1 MYAPERQQEILRLA
15 RDGGRVDVVSL
26 AEEFQVT
33 AETIRRDLKALD
45 RAGLVQRVHGGAIP
59 AGRLDF
65 EPDLAERESTA
76 ADEKDRIAQA
86 ALAEL
91 PIDGTVVLDAGTTVA
106 RLAAA
111 IPLEATLTAVT
122 HSLPIAARLADHPGI
137 QLHLVGGRV
146 RHRTRAAV
154 DAWAL
159 RAYGEIRADVLFVA
173 ANGFSPARGLTTP
186 DLAEAAVK
194 RAAMAAARRVVLL
207 ADSSKCGQEHFARFG
222 ALSDVDLLITDSG
235 LSAEDALA
243 IERDGTEV
251 LRVPGAGAGAGAGGG
266 TGGGTAASAGN
277 ATAASA
283 GDAMGG
289 TAGNA
294 PGQAAVNGSVAGR
307 GAGRKARA

>member
-15 RDGGRVDVVSL
+15 RDSGRVDVLSL

-45 RAGLVQRVHGGAIP
+45 RAGLVRRVHGGAIP

-65 EPDLAERESTA
+65 EPDLTERESTA

-91 PIDGTVVLDAGTTVA
+91 PADGSVVLDAGTTVS

-111 IPLEATLTAVT
+111 LPLESGLTVVT
-122 HSLPIAARLADHPGI
+122 HSLPTAARLADHPGV
-137 QLHLVGGRV
+137 QLHLIGGRV

-159 RAYGEIRADVLFVA
+159 RAYGEIRADVVFLA
-173 ANGFSPARGLTTP
+173 ANGFSPEHGLTTP

-194 RAAMAAARRVVLL
+194 RAAVTSARRVVLL
-207 ADSSKCGQEHFARFG
+207 ADSAKHGQEHFARFG
-222 ALSDVDLLITDSG
+222 DLADVDLLITDKG
-235 LSAEDALA
+235 LSDDDTAA
-243 IERDGTEV
+243 IERGGTEV
-251 LRVPGAGAGAGAGGG
+251 VRV
-266 TGGGTAASAGN
+266 
-277 ATAASA
+277 
-283 GDAMGG
+283 
-289 TAGNA
+289 
-294 PGQAAVNGSVAGR
+294 
-307 GAGRKARA
+307 

>member
-15 RDGGRVDVVSL
+15 REGGRVDVVSL

-45 RAGLVQRVHGGAIP
+45 RAGLVRRVHGGAIP

-65 EPDLAERESTA
+65 EPDLAERETTA
-76 ADEKDRIAQA
+76 ADEKDRIAKA

-91 PIDGTVVLDAGTTVA
+91 PADGTLIVDAGSTAA
-106 RLAAA
+106 RLAEVMPAE
-111 IPLEATLTAVT
+111 LSLTVVT

-159 RAYGEIRADVLFVA
+159 RAYAEIRADVLFVA
-173 ANGFSPARGLTTP
+173 ANGFSAEHGLTTP

-207 ADSSKCGQEHFARFG
+207 ADSSKHGQEHFARFG
-222 ALSDVDLLITDSG
+222 DLSDVDLLITDSG
-235 LSAEDALA
+235 LSPEDAVA
-243 IERDGTEV
+243 IERGGTEV
-251 LRVPGAGAGAGAGGG
+251 V
-266 TGGGTAASAGN
+266 
-277 ATAASA
+277 
-283 GDAMGG
+283 
-289 TAGNA
+289 
-294 PGQAAVNGSVAGR
+294 
-307 GAGRKARA
+307 RA

>member
-15 RDGGRVDVVSL
+15 RDGGRVDVLSL

-45 RAGLVQRVHGGAIP
+45 RAGLVRRVHGGAIP

-65 EPDLAERESTA
+65 EPDLAERETTA
-76 ADEKDRIAQA
+76 ADEKDRIAKA

-91 PIDGTVVLDAGTTVA
+91 PAAGTVILDAGTTVA

-111 IPLEATLTAVT
+111 LPLEADLTVVT
-122 HSLPIAARLADHPGI
+122 HSLPIAARLADHPGL
-137 QLHLVGGRV
+137 QLHLIGGRV

-173 ANGFSPARGLTTP
+173 ANGFSAEHGLTTP

-194 RAAMAAARRVVLL
+194 RAAIAAARRVVLL
-207 ADSSKCGQEHFARFG
+207 ADSAKHGQEHFARFG
-222 ALSDVDLLITDSG
+222 GLDDVDLLITDSG
-235 LSAEDALA
+235 LSPEDTAVV
-243 IERDGTEV
+243 ERGGTEV
-251 LRVPGAGAGAGAGGG
+251 V
-266 TGGGTAASAGN
+266 
-277 ATAASA
+277 
-283 GDAMGG
+283 
-289 TAGNA
+289 
-294 PGQAAVNGSVAGR
+294 
-307 GAGRKARA
+307 RA

>member
-45 RAGLVQRVHGGAIP
+45 RAGLVRRVHGGAIP

-76 ADEKDRIAQA
+76 ADEKDRIVKA
-86 ALAEL
+86 AVAEL
-91 PIDGTVVLDAGTTVA
+91 PGEGTMILDAGSTVA
-106 RLAAA
+106 RLAGA
-111 IPLEATLTAVT
+111 IPLDSTLTVVT
-122 HSLPIAARLADHPGI
+122 HSLPTAARLADHPGI

-159 RAYGEIRADVLFVA
+159 RAYGEIRADVVFIA
-173 ANGFSPARGLTTP
+173 ANGFSADHGLTTP

-194 RAAMAAARRVVLL
+194 SAAIHAARRVVLL
-207 ADSSKCGQEHFARFG
+207 ADSSKHGQEHFARFG
-222 ALSDVDLLITDSG
+222 GLGDVDLLITDSG
-235 LSAEDALA
+235 LSAEDAAA
-243 IERDGTEV
+243 IERGGTEV
-251 LRVPGAGAGAGAGGG
+251 V
-266 TGGGTAASAGN
+266 
-277 ATAASA
+277 
-283 GDAMGG
+283 
-289 TAGNA
+289 
-294 PGQAAVNGSVAGR
+294 
-307 GAGRKARA
+307 RA

>member
-15 RDGGRVDVVSL
+15 RDGGRVDVISL

-45 RAGLVQRVHGGAIP
+45 RAGLVRRVHGGAIP

-76 ADEKDRIAQA
+76 ADEKDRIAKA

-91 PIDGTVVLDAGTTVA
+91 PMQGTVILDAGTTVA
-106 RLAAA
+106 RLAGI
-111 IPLEATLTAVT
+111 IPLEAELTVVT
-122 HSLPIAARLADHPGI
+122 HSLPIAARLADHPGM
-137 QLHLVGGRV
+137 QLHIVGGRV

-159 RAYGEIRADVLFVA
+159 RAYGEIRADVVFVA
-173 ANGFSPARGLTTP
+173 ANGFSAGHGLTTP

-194 RAAMAAARRVVLL
+194 RAAMTAARRVVLL
-207 ADSSKCGQEHFARFG
+207 ADSAKHGQEHFARFG

-235 LSAEDALA
+235 LSPEDATA
-243 IERDGTEV
+243 MERGGMEV
-251 LRVPGAGAGAGAGGG
+251 V
-266 TGGGTAASAGN
+266 
-277 ATAASA
+277 
-283 GDAMGG
+283 
-289 TAGNA
+289 
-294 PGQAAVNGSVAGR
+294 
-307 GAGRKARA
+307 RA

>member
-26 AEEFQVT
+26 AEQFQVT

-65 EPDLAERESTA
+65 EPDLAEREGTA
-76 ADEKDRIAQA
+76 ADQKDRIAQA

-91 PIDGTVVLDAGTTVA
+91 PDDGTIVLDAGTTIA

-111 IPLEATLTAVT
+111 IPLEAALTAVT

-173 ANGFSPARGLTTP
+173 ANGFSVDRGLTTP

-194 RAAMAAARRVVLL
+194 RAAVAAARRVVLL
-207 ADSSKCGQEHFARFG
+207 ADSSKHGQEHFARFG
-222 ALSDVDLLITDSG
+222 DLTDVDLLITDSG
-235 LSAEDALA
+235 LSVEDALT
-243 IERDGTEV
+243 IERKGTEV
-251 LRVPGAGAGAGAGGG
+251 LRVPGADPARGSNASGSHEGGSHE
-266 TGGGTAASAGN
+266 GGSTE
-277 ATAASA
+277 
-283 GDAMGG
+283 GG
-289 TAGNA
+289 STD
-294 PGQAAVNGSVAGR
+294 
-307 GAGRKARA
+307 GRKDSS

>member
-15 RDGGRVDVVSL
+15 RDAGRVDVLSL

-33 AETIRRDLKALD
+33 AETIRRDLTTLD
-45 RAGLVQRVHGGAIP
+45 RAGLVRRVHGGAIP

-65 EPDLAERESTA
+65 EPDLTERESTA
-76 ADEKDRIAQA
+76 ADQKDRIARA

-91 PIDGTVVLDAGTTVA
+91 PADGTVILDAGTTVA

-111 IPLEATLTAVT
+111 VPLEASLTVVT

-159 RAYGEIRADVLFVA
+159 RAYAEIRADVLFVA
-173 ANGFSPARGLTTP
+173 ANGFSTAHGLTTP

-207 ADSSKCGQEHFARFG
+207 ADSTKHGQEHFARFG
-222 ALSDVDLLITDSG
+222 DLTDVDLLITDDG
-235 LSAEDALA
+235 LTPQDAAA
-243 IERDGTEV
+243 IERGGAEV
-251 LRVPGAGAGAGAGGG
+251 V
-266 TGGGTAASAGN
+266 
-277 ATAASA
+277 
-283 GDAMGG
+283 
-289 TAGNA
+289 
-294 PGQAAVNGSVAGR
+294 
-307 GAGRKARA
+307 RA

>member
-45 RAGLVQRVHGGAIP
+45 RAGLVRRVHGGAIP

-65 EPDLAERESTA
+65 EPDLAERETTA
-76 ADEKDRIAQA
+76 ADEKDRIALA

-91 PIDGTVVLDAGTTVA
+91 PSNGTMILDAGTTIA
-106 RLAAA
+106 RLAGAL
-111 IPLEATLTAVT
+111 PLEATLTVVT

-159 RAYGEIRADVLFVA
+159 RAYGEIRADVVFLA
-173 ANGFSPARGLTTP
+173 TNGFSLEYGLTTP

-194 RAAMAAARRVVLL
+194 RAALGAARRVVLL
-207 ADSSKCGQEHFARFG
+207 ADSAKHGQEHFARFG
-222 ALSDVDLLITDSG
+222 ALDDVDVLITDSG
-235 LSAEDALA
+235 LSPEDATALK
-243 IERDGTEV
+243 RGGTEV
-251 LRVPGAGAGAGAGGG
+251 VR
-266 TGGGTAASAGN
+266 T
-277 ATAASA
+277 
-283 GDAMGG
+283 
-289 TAGNA
+289 
-294 PGQAAVNGSVAGR
+294 
-307 GAGRKARA
+307 

>member
-26 AEEFQVT
+26 SEQFQVT

-45 RAGLVQRVHGGAIP
+45 RAGLLRRVHGGALP

-65 EPDLAERESTA
+65 EPDLAERETTA
-76 ADEKDRIAQA
+76 ADQKDRIAKA

-91 PIDGTVVLDAGTTVA
+91 PDQGTMILDAGTTTA

-111 IPLEATLTAVT
+111 LPPEATLTVVT

-137 QLHLVGGRV
+137 QLHLIGGRV

-159 RAYGEIRADVLFVA
+159 RAYGEIRADLVLLA
-173 ANGFSPARGLTTP
+173 ANGFSAEYGLTTP

-194 RAAMAAARRVVLL
+194 RAAVAAARRVVLL
-207 ADSSKCGQEHFARFG
+207 ADSAKHGQEHFARFG
-222 ALSDVDLLITDSG
+222 DLGEVDLLITDTG
-235 LSAEDALA
+235 LSPEDATA
-243 IERDGTEV
+243 IERGGTEV
-251 LRVPGAGAGAGAGGG
+251 V
-266 TGGGTAASAGN
+266 
-277 ATAASA
+277 
-283 GDAMGG
+283 
-289 TAGNA
+289 
-294 PGQAAVNGSVAGR
+294 
-307 GAGRKARA
+307 RA

>member
-1 MYAPERQQEILRLA
+1 MYAPERQQEILRIA
-15 RDGGRVDVVSL
+15 RDGGRVDVLSL

-45 RAGLVQRVHGGAIP
+45 RAGLVRRVHGGAIP

-65 EPDLAERESTA
+65 EPDLTERESTA
-76 ADEKDRIAQA
+76 ADEKDRIAKA

-91 PIDGTVVLDAGTTVA
+91 PVEGTLVLDAGTTVA

-111 IPLEATLTAVT
+111 IPLEAALTVVT

-159 RAYGEIRADVLFVA
+159 RAYAEIRADVAFVA
-173 ANGFSPARGLTTP
+173 ANGFSVEHGLTTP

-194 RAAMAAARRVVLL
+194 RAAVSAARRVVLL
-207 ADSSKCGQEHFARFG
+207 ADSAKHGQEHFARFG
-222 ALSDVDLLITDSG
+222 GLADVDLLITDNG
-235 LSAEDALA
+235 LSPEDSAA
-243 IERDGTEV
+243 IERGGTEV
-251 LRVPGAGAGAGAGGG
+251 V
-266 TGGGTAASAGN
+266 
-277 ATAASA
+277 
-283 GDAMGG
+283 
-289 TAGNA
+289 
-294 PGQAAVNGSVAGR
+294 
-307 GAGRKARA
+307 RA

>member
-45 RAGLVQRVHGGAIP
+45 RAGLLRRVHGGAIP

-65 EPDLAERESTA
+65 EPGLAERESTA
-76 ADEKDRIAQA
+76 ADEKDRIAKA

-91 PIDGTVVLDAGTTVA
+91 PAEGTLILDAGSTVA
-106 RLAAA
+106 RMAAA
-111 IPLEATLTAVT
+111 IPPESSLTVVT

-146 RHRTRAAV
+146 RHRTHAAV

-159 RAYGEIRADVLFVA
+159 RAYGEIRADVAVLA
-173 ANGFSPARGLTTP
+173 ANGFSVEHGLTTP

-194 RAAMAAARRVVLL
+194 RAALTAARRVVLL
-207 ADSSKCGQEHFARFG
+207 ADSSKYAQEHFARFG
-222 ALSDVDLLITDSG
+222 ALSDVDLLITDNG
-235 LSAEDALA
+235 LTPEDAGDL
-243 IERDGTEV
+243 ERAGTEV
-251 LRVPGAGAGAGAGGG
+251 V
-266 TGGGTAASAGN
+266 
-277 ATAASA
+277 
-283 GDAMGG
+283 
-289 TAGNA
+289 
-294 PGQAAVNGSVAGR
+294 
-307 GAGRKARA
+307 RA

>member
-15 RDGGRVDVVSL
+15 RDSGRVDVLSL

-45 RAGLVQRVHGGAIP
+45 RAGLVRRLHGGAIP

-76 ADEKDRIAQA
+76 ADEKDRIAHA

-91 PIDGTVVLDAGTTVA
+91 PADGSVVLDAGTTVA

-111 IPLEATLTAVT
+111 LPLESGLTVVT
-122 HSLPIAARLADHPGI
+122 HSLPTAARLADHPGV
-137 QLHLVGGRV
+137 QLHLIGGRV

-159 RAYGEIRADVLFVA
+159 RAYGEIRADVVFLA
-173 ANGFSPARGLTTP
+173 ANGFSTEHGLTTP

-194 RAAMAAARRVVLL
+194 RATVAAARRVVLL
-207 ADSSKCGQEHFARFG
+207 ADSAKHGQEHFACFG
-222 ALSDVDLLITDSG
+222 ELADVDLLITDKG
-235 LSAEDALA
+235 LSDDDTAA
-243 IERDGTEV
+243 IERGGTEV
-251 LRVPGAGAGAGAGGG
+251 VRV
-266 TGGGTAASAGN
+266 
-277 ATAASA
+277 
-283 GDAMGG
+283 
-289 TAGNA
+289 
-294 PGQAAVNGSVAGR
+294 
-307 GAGRKARA
+307 

>member
-45 RAGLVQRVHGGAIP
+45 RAGLLRRVHGGAIP

-65 EPDLAERESTA
+65 EPDLTERESTA
-76 ADEKDRIAQA
+76 ADEKDRIAKA

-91 PIDGTVVLDAGTTVA
+91 PAEGTLILDAGTTVA
-106 RLAAA
+106 RVAAGL
-111 IPLEATLTAVT
+111 PLEASLTVVT
-122 HSLPIAARLADHPGI
+122 HSLPIAARLADHPGL

-146 RHRTRAAV
+146 RNRTRAAV

-173 ANGFSPARGLTTP
+173 ANGFSAEHGLTTP

-194 RAAMAAARRVVLL
+194 RAAIAAARRVVLL
-207 ADSSKCGQEHFARFG
+207 ADSAKHGQEHFARFG
-222 ALSDVDLLITDSG
+222 GLNDVDLLITDTG
-235 LSAEDALA
+235 LSPEDAAA
-243 IERDGTEV
+243 IERAGTEV
-251 LRVPGAGAGAGAGGG
+251 V
-266 TGGGTAASAGN
+266 
-277 ATAASA
+277 
-283 GDAMGG
+283 
-289 TAGNA
+289 
-294 PGQAAVNGSVAGR
+294 
-307 GAGRKARA
+307 RA

>member
-15 RDGGRVDVVSL
+15 REGGRVDVVSL

-45 RAGLVQRVHGGAIP
+45 RAGLVRRVHGGAIP

-65 EPDLAERESTA
+65 EPDLAEREATA
-76 ADEKDRIAQA
+76 AHEKDRIARA

-91 PIDGTVVLDAGTTVA
+91 PPGGTLILDAGTTVA

-111 IPLEATLTAVT
+111 LPLEAELTVVT

-159 RAYGEIRADVLFVA
+159 RAYTEIRADVLFLA
-173 ANGFSPARGLTTP
+173 ANGFSAAHGLTTP

-194 RAAMAAARRVVLL
+194 RAAVAAARRVVLL
-207 ADSSKCGQEHFARFG
+207 ADSAKHGQEHFARFG
-222 ALSDVDLLITDSG
+222 GLDDVDLLITDSG
-235 LSAEDALA
+235 LDADEAAA
-243 IERDGTEV
+243 IEREGTEV
-251 LRVPGAGAGAGAGGG
+251 V
-266 TGGGTAASAGN
+266 
-277 ATAASA
+277 
-283 GDAMGG
+283 
-289 TAGNA
+289 
-294 PGQAAVNGSVAGR
+294 
-307 GAGRKARA
+307 RA